1 MRRVV
6 GLREV
11 ATAAGVSIATVSNVL
26 NKPELVAEATRVRV
40 HRVMDE
46 IGFVRNGLARQLR
59 VGASTT
65 LGMTVID
72 VANPFF
78 ADLTHACQTAAAKHG
93 YSVVLGSSNQQVEM
107 QDGYLD
113 LFEEQRV
120 GGILIAPVD
129 GVSERMW
136 RLRAR
141 KVPVVLLGIHADRN
155 FCSVGLD
162 GRIGGELA
170 VRHLIERGRRRIAFL
185 GGPLHQVEDRWIGA
199 QRACAEHAG
208 VSLMHL
214 DTPDQ
219 STVHG
224 RRVAE
229 LIERMPAEERP
240 DGVFAAT
247 DTLALGL
254 MQALVPSPA
263 LSVPDD
269 IAVVGYDDLEYAAS
283 ASVPLTSIRQPTDLL
298 ADEAVRLVMH
308 EASAGAEHVHE
319 QIRANPMLVERDSTG
334 RRGG

>member
-26 NKPELVAEATRVRV
+26 NKPELVAESTRARV
-40 HRVMDE
+40 HQVMDE

-59 VGASTT
+59 VGASQT

-78 ADLTHACQTAAAKHG
+78 ADLTHACQAVAAQHG
-93 YSVVLGSSNQQVEM
+93 LSIVLGSSNQQVEM
-107 QDGYLD
+107 EGRYLD
-113 LFEEQRV
+113 LFDEQRA
-120 GGILIAPVD
+120 GGVLIAPVD
-129 GVSERMW
+129 GVSERLW
-136 RLRAR
+136 RLRAHGM
-141 KVPVVLLGIHADRN
+141 PVVLLGIHADRN

-170 VRHLIERGRRRIAFL
+170 VRHLIETGRKRIAYL

-199 QRACAEHAG
+199 QRACAENAG

-219 STVHG
+219 ATSHG
-224 RRVAE
+224 RRVGE
-229 LIERMPAEERP
+229 HIEAMPADERP
-240 DGVFAAT
+240 DGIFAAT

-254 MQALVPSPA
+254 MQALVTSPA
-263 LSVPDD
+263 ISVPDD
-269 IAVVGYDDLEYAAS
+269 IAIVGYDDLEFAAS
-283 ASVPLTSIRQPTDLL
+283 ASVPLTSIRQPTDLI
-298 ADEAVRLVMH
+298 ADEAVRLVRQ
-308 EASAGAEHVHE
+308 EASAGAQHAHE
-319 QIRANPMLVERDSTG
+319 QIKANPVLVVRESTSP
-334 RRGG
+334 RRG